1 MEDSGTKNA
10 DGMKNMFK
18 FFAAAFAIVA
28 AASCTKENPSTD
40 SQVSDQKLVHK
51 VFTATLDS
59 DTKTTLVPGE
69 DGSFVHWVEGD
80 QIKVIPEG
88 QTNATLFDILSID
101 GTHANFAGEI
111 VEANSYRAVY
121 PASALH
127 VAKSFNEFLLTD
139 EYSNALAL
147 QYAVENDFSV
157 AASFGAPSNFAVS
170 SSCSNNRLEF
180 CNINAYLKI
189 NLAMDNASEIEI
201 SASRVT
207 GFQNG
212 SLSGSR
218 GLGGALSYI
227 VDKKFTYISSGTQSI
242 VFKNENGSNLK
253 QGVDYYIAIPAVEIE
268 NLKMVVKDSNG
279 NQITS
284 FKRSKTL
291 LAKANTIYQLG
302 TIAPP
307 EPVKVG
313 DYFYYDGTY
322 STELDNSKEVV
333 GVVFFVG
340 DPKEKFNDPDL
351 PDQYCNGLAIGLSS
365 YSTTWGGSNVL
376 SGSIPTDVIISS
388 SSQTYDQG
396 GYTVKKI
403 LNNAGFNN
411 LPIYINS
418 SYPNLPSG
426 KTSGWYLGSKNEWN
440 YIYEN
445 LQEINNLL
453 SVEGLGAETVKFQ
466 TSAANGYWLPLNYE
480 KNSTK
485 NRAIVAYGNYYGV
498 LQYTYRYNYT
508 ETAYA
513 RPIFAF

>member
-227 VDKKFTYISSGTQSI
+227 VDEKFTYISSGTQSI

-340 DPKEKFNDPDL
+340 NPKEKFNDPDL
-351 PDQYCNGLAIGLSS
+351 PDQYCNGLAIGTKNVV
-365 YSTTWGGSNVL
+365 TTWGGS
-376 SGSIPTDVIISS
+376 SS
-388 SSQTYDQG
+388 FTVPLGVKTSPANFGKG
-396 GYTVKKI
+396 GYSAKKI
-403 LNNAGFNN
+403 ITDAGKN
-411 LPIYINS
+411 LPIYNNS
-418 SYPNLPSG
+418 SYSDLSLCN
-426 KTSGWYLGSKNEWN
+426 TSGWYIGTNKEWD
-440 YIYEN
+440 YI
-445 LQEINNLL
+445 L
-453 SVEGLGAETVKFQ
+453 SVKNDINTLLEAAGCDLIQFATQSGN
-466 TSAANGYWLPLNYE
+466 SAAIWLPLLSGNKVYLAY
-480 KNSTK
+480 TDY
-485 NRAIVAYGNYYGV
+485 YGNTMQYGTNDSAWYYSSTRV
-498 LQYTYRYNYT
+498 
-508 ETAYA
+508 A